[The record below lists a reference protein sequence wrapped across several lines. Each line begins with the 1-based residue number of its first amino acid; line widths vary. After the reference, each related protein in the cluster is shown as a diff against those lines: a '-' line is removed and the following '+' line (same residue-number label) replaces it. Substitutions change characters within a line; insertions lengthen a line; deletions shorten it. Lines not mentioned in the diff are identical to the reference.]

1 MPIDL
6 APMPLR
12 VRAVALPGG
21 DAAADDLRRSL
32 SDPVVEGLRIDHQ
45 RVGGPWDSE
54 ADRGLTEGLV
64 DLVLLV
70 TEPHDEG
77 GHAAFLAD
85 AVAVLS
91 ADATIGA
98 VGRPHTA
105 TAPAR
110 PLAPAAGELLVR
122 ADALRLVGGLGDAPP
137 GPGYDVDLC
146 ARLWAAGFRV
156 ATAGVPSDAAQ
167 PAWNPELQRRLT
179 EAIALLLDDEDLEGS
194 AWRAAEAAAAL
205 AAVTA
210 RRAALAPLRQRGSG
224 RARPD
229 AARVGGA
236 VVRPLAARRRRWSSS
251 SGSAPPIEPA
261 PRRRVLVVTMDV
273 LAPVHGRPGHPGHGD
288 RHRAGPR
295 ARRPPGDDVPLRAG
309 APRPR
314 RAGRRATRR
323 SKGSSV
329 GLMS

>member
-21 DAAADDLRRSL
+21 EAAADDLRRAL

-45 RVGGPWDSE
+45 RLGGPWDSE

-70 TEPHDEG
+70 TEPHDDG

-105 TAPAR
+105 TAPAH
-110 PLAPAAGELLVR
+110 PLAPAAGDLLVR

-137 GPGYDVDLC
+137 EPGTTSTSAHGCGRPASASPPPGCRPTRPSAPGP
-146 ARLWAAGFRV
+146 
-156 ATAGVPSDAAQ
+156 P
-167 PAWNPELQRRLT
+167 
-179 EAIALLLDDEDLEGS
+179 
-194 AWRAAEAAAAL
+194 
-205 AAVTA
+205 
-210 RRAALAPLRQRGSG
+210 
-224 RARPD
+224 
-229 AARVGGA
+229 
-236 VVRPLAARRRRWSSS
+236 SSS
-251 SGSAPPIEPA
+251 DG
-261 PRRRVLVVTMDV
+261 
-273 LAPVHGRPGHPGHGD
+273 
-288 RHRAGPR
+288 
-295 ARRPPGDDVPLRAG
+295 
-309 APRPR
+309 
-314 RAGRRATRR
+314 
-323 SKGSSV
+323 
-329 GLMS
+329 